1 MCNTTIANKLHH
13 DRGKE
18 KQQKIFIDIIS
29 SSYNILTEQRFAFIF
44 SNGLSFCTVKN
55 IKFSVSL
62 KKAKNMKESSKLLL
76 EVFNL
81 NALTLGAKG
90 WCKGDPNILPNPLRL
105 E

>member
-44 SNGLSFCTVKN
+44 SNGLSFSTVKK